1 MSPEIKKMII
11 VKYFNYI
18 NFININKC
26 NIFSLGI
33 ILIMFILLIDEK
45 YFSFNNKII

>member
-33 ILIMFILLIDEK
+33 ILIMFMFLIIEND
-45 YFSFNNKII
+45 FSFNKYI

>member
-1 MSPEIKKMII
+1 MII
-11 VKYFNYI
+11 IKYYDYI

-33 ILIMFILLIDEK
+33 ILIIFILLLNEND
-45 YFSFNNKII
+45 FTFNNKIILYKINF

>member
-1 MSPEIKKMII
+1 MIK
-11 VKYFNYI
+11 YYHYI

-33 ILIMFILLIDEK
+33 ILIMLMLLIIEND
-45 YFSFNNKII
+45 FSFNNKVI